1 MTEYKFGIYA
11 ITSCYGGAEEGGWYY
26 EDGNLIHTFTKKF
39 QDQAT
44 NDEILD
50 YENRLENVLE
60 KKSSLILNHKKKYHI
75 TNAETDEEIFRGEAI
90 GYEKLWVKFGIHDVP
105 ETWLDET
112 PYYC

>member
-39 QDQAT
+39 QDQET
-44 NDEILD
+44 NAEIID
-50 YENRLENVLE
+50 YAFRLENVLE

-90 GYEKLWVKFGIHDVP
+90 GYEKLRVEFGEHDVP
-105 ETWLDET
+105 ETWLGET
-112 PYYC
+112 PSYS